1 MTAALIIVFREVLE
15 AALIV
20 GIVLA
25 AVNGVRGAKAWI
37 AAGIAGGVAGAA
49 IVAYFAGAIA
59 GALAGYGQEIFNASI
74 LLVAVLMLGWHN
86 AWMSVHGREMAM
98 EMRNAGN
105 AVRDGTKSLSALAI
119 VVGVA
124 VLREGSEI
132 VLFLYGLATADG
144 GLSGTLMGGAIGLGA
159 GVIVGAGL
167 YLGLL
172 RIPTR
177 YLFSVTSVMITL
189 LAAGMAAQAMNFLS
203 AADIV
208 NLGPVLWDSSWLLSQ
223 DSLAGK
229 ALHTLVGYM
238 DRPTLLQVVVYIAAV
253 LAITLASKTTR
264 RMANRRSA
272 LGQNQPSAAE

>member
-1 MTAALIIVFREVLE
+1 MSAALIIVFREVLE

-25 AVNGVRGAKAWI
+25 AVNGVRGARRWI

-49 IVAYFAGAIA
+49 LVAYFAGAIA

-98 EMRNAGN
+98 EMRDAGN
-105 AVRDGTKSLSALAI
+105 AVRNGKKSLSALAI

-132 VLFLYGLATADG
+132 VLFLYGLATAEG
-144 GLSGTLMGGAIGLGA
+144 GLSNTLAGGGIGLAA
-159 GVIVGAGL
+159 GVVVGAGM

-177 YLFSVTSVMITL
+177 YLFSVTSIMITL

-203 AADIV
+203 AADIL

-223 DSLAGK
+223 ESLVGK

-238 DRPTLLQVVVYIAAV
+238 DRPTLTQIIAYLV
-253 LAITLASKTTR
+253 TIIAITFASKITKR
-264 RMANRRSA
+264 AAARPSRQ
-272 LGQNQPSAAE
+272 QNHASAAE

>member
-1 MTAALIIVFREVLE
+1 MSAALIIVFREVLE

-25 AVNGVRGAKAWI
+25 AVNGVRGARRWI

-49 IVAYFAGAIA
+49 LVAYFAGAIA

-98 EMRNAGN
+98 EMRDAGN
-105 AVRDGTKSLSALAI
+105 AVRNGKKSLSALAI

-132 VLFLYGLATADG
+132 VLFLYGLATAEG
-144 GLSGTLMGGAIGLGA
+144 GLSNTLAGGGIGLAA
-159 GVIVGAGL
+159 GVVVGAGM

-177 YLFSVTSVMITL
+177 YLFSVTSIMITL

-203 AADIV
+203 AADIL

-223 DSLAGK
+223 ESLVGK

-238 DRPTLLQVVVYIAAV
+238 DRPTLTQIIAYLV
-253 LAITLASKTTR
+253 TIIAITFASKITKRAATR
-264 RMANRRSA
+264 PSRQ
-272 LGQNQPSAAE
+272 QNHASAAE

>member
-1 MTAALIIVFREVLE
+1 MSAALIIVFREVLE

-25 AVNGVRGAKAWI
+25 AVNGVQGARRWI
-37 AAGIAGGVAGAA
+37 VAGIAGGIAGAA

-59 GALAGYGQEIFNASI
+59 GALAGYGQEIFNAAI
-74 LLVAVLMLGWHN
+74 LLIAVLMLGWHN

-98 EMRNAGN
+98 EMRDAGN
-105 AVRDGTKSLSALAI
+105 AVRNGQKSLSALAI

-132 VLFLYGLATADG
+132 VLFLYGLAMADG
-144 GLSGTLMGGAIGLGA
+144 GLSNTLIGGGIGLAA
-159 GVIVGAGL
+159 GVVVGAAM

-177 YLFSVTSVMITL
+177 YLFSVTSIMITL

-203 AADIV
+203 AADILD
-208 NLGPVLWDSSWLLSQ
+208 LGPVLWDSSWLLSQ
-223 DSLAGK
+223 DSLVGK

-238 DRPTLLQVVVYIAAV
+238 DRPTLTQIIAYLV
-253 LAITLASKTTR
+253 TIIVITLASKISKRAAAQTAR
-264 RMANRRSA
+264 PK
-272 LGQNQPSAAE
+272 NQPSAAE

>member
-1 MTAALIIVFREVLE
+1 MSAALIIVFREVLE

-25 AVNGVRGAKAWI
+25 AVNGVQGARRWI
-37 AAGIAGGVAGAA
+37 VAGIAGGIAGAA

-59 GALAGYGQEIFNASI
+59 GALAGYGQEIFNAAI
-74 LLVAVLMLGWHN
+74 LLIAVLMLGWHN

-98 EMRNAGN
+98 EMRDAGN
-105 AVRDGTKSLSALAI
+105 AVRNGQKSLSALAI

-132 VLFLYGLATADG
+132 VLFLYGLAMADG
-144 GLSGTLMGGAIGLGA
+144 GLSNTLIGGGIGLAA
-159 GVIVGAGL
+159 GVVVGTAL

-177 YLFSVTSVMITL
+177 YLFSVTSIMITL

-203 AADIV
+203 AADILD
-208 NLGPVLWDSSWLLSQ
+208 LGPVLWDSSWLLSQ
-223 DSLAGK
+223 DSLVGK

-238 DRPTLLQVVVYIAAV
+238 DRPTLTQIIAYLV
-253 LAITLASKTTR
+253 TIIVITLASKISKRAAAQTAR
-264 RMANRRSA
+264 PK
-272 LGQNQPSAAE
+272 NQPSAVE

>member
-1 MTAALIIVFREVLE
+1 MSAALIIVFREVLE

-25 AVNGVRGAKAWI
+25 AVNGVQGARRWI
-37 AAGIAGGVAGAA
+37 AAGIAGGVAGAT

-59 GALAGYGQEIFNASI
+59 GALAGYGQEMFNATI

-98 EMRNAGN
+98 EMRTAGN
-105 AVRDGTKSLSALAI
+105 AVRDGKKSLSALAI

-132 VLFLYGLATADG
+132 VLFLYGLATSEG
-144 GLSGTLMGGAIGLGA
+144 GLSNTLIGGGIGLAA
-159 GVIVGAGL
+159 GVAVGAGM

-177 YLFSVTSVMITL
+177 HLFAVTSVMIML
-189 LAAGMAAQAMNFLS
+189 LAAGMAAQAMNFLA
-203 AADIV
+203 AADV
-208 NLGPVLWDSSWLLSQ
+208 LNLGPVLWDSSWLLSQ
-223 DSLAGK
+223 DSLVGK
-229 ALHTLVGYM
+229 ALHTLIGYM
-238 DRPTLLQVVVYIAAV
+238 DRPTLAQIIAYLVTIVAI
-253 LAITLASKTTR
+253 LAASKATKR
-264 RMANRRSA
+264 AAWLQSQRIS
-272 LGQNQPSAAE
+272 QPGAAE